1 MCVCVHRLV
10 AIAILVVPFVASA
23 EPEPARLYARVGA
36 GFGAFAPD
44 EQGDRGLV
52 VYDGALAVRFGEI
65 WVRGALTHAS
75 MNDGYAGSL
84 LEWHAGVEWK
94 PQRRPDARWFIGLDA
109 GWANGDGGFEDGG
122 VMSLSAPFVMPRA
135 GYEIGGDHVRVQLA
149 LELMFG
155 YGHFKSFEQGVPNN
169 LDTNL
174 WMKGMN
180 LTVALTVR

>member
-1 MCVCVHRLV
+1 MSRL
-10 AIAILVVPFVASA
+10 ALLAILLVPFVASA
-23 EPEPARLYARVGA
+23 EREPAQFYVRVGA
-36 GFGAFAPD
+36 GFGSFAPD

-75 MNDGYAGSL
+75 MNDEGGGSL
-84 LEWHAGVEWK
+84 LEWHGGVEWK

-109 GWANGDGGFEDGG
+109 GWANGDGTFEDGG
-122 VMSLSAPFVMPRA
+122 VMSLSAPFAMPRA
-135 GYEIGGDHVRVQLA
+135 GYEIGGEHVRVQLA

-155 YGHFKSFEQGVPNN
+155 YGHFTSFEQGYPNN

-174 WMKGMN
+174 AMKGAN